1 MQTTWVLSANAGRA
15 RFFCETDPSQP
26 LEEVEDM
33 INDAVRE
40 RVLDASNTDK
50 LSPTAASKSSQ
61 GIGGTEGVGFAHNA
75 KAGAPTKLYQPA
87 QTPAEHEAEK
97 FAKDICKFLTEAHQ
111 AGRFQQLVV
120 SASPQFL
127 GVLRANLDHNVK
139 QAITF
144 EANKDYTHCNAQEL
158 REQLLAQMSKAH

>member
-15 RFFCETDPSQP
+15 RFFCESDPAQP

-40 RVLDASNTDK
+40 RVSEASNTDK
-50 LSPTAASKSSQ
+50 MSPTAAAASSHS
-61 GIGGTEGVGFAHNA
+61 IGGTEGVGFSHNA

-127 GVLRANLDHNVK
+127 GVLRANLDNNVK
-139 QAITF
+139 HAVKF
-144 EANKDYTHCNAQEL
+144 EVNKDYTHCNAQEL
-158 REQLLAQMSKAH
+158 REQLLAQMAKGH

>member
-15 RFFCETDPSQP
+15 RFFCESDPSQP

-40 RVLDASNTDK
+40 RVSEAINTDK
-50 LSPTAASKSSQ
+50 LSATAASNSSKS
-61 GIGGTEGVGFAHNA
+61 IGAAEGVGLVHNA
-75 KAGAPTKLYQPA
+75 RAGAPTSLYQPA

-97 FAKDICKFLTEAHQ
+97 FAKDICRFLTEAHQ

-127 GVLRANLDHNVK
+127 GVLRAHLDQNVK

-144 EANKDYTHCNAQEL
+144 EANKDYTHCNAQQL
-158 REQLLAQMSKAH
+158 RAQLLAQMSRAH

>member
-15 RFFCETDPSQP
+15 RFFCESDPSQP

-33 INDAVRE
+33 VNDVVRQ
-40 RVLDASNTDK
+40 RVLEASETDK
-50 LSPTAASKSSQ
+50 LGPTAAAGSSHN
-61 GIGGTEGVGFAHNA
+61 IGAEGVGLSHNA
-75 KAGAPTKLYQPA
+75 KAGAPNKLYQPA

-97 FAKDICKFLTEAHQ
+97 FAKDICKFLTDAHQ

-127 GVLRANLDHNVK
+127 GVLRANLDHNIK
-139 QAITF
+139 QAIKF
-144 EANKDYTHCNAQEL
+144 EVNKDYTHCNAQEL